1 MEATTTKP
9 SRAPTRADH
18 ELALKLGSLM
28 VHLLNPA
35 GDSAFR
41 VIDESGLTF
50 VQTKGLITLATTETD
65 HLSVKSLAERLNIS
79 LPSASRAVDGLVRGK
94 LATREEDPDD
104 RRARRVALTPKGE
117 RLAQRIISARIEGI
131 ERFASTLDTDERRA
145 LESALDLLLER
156 EEIADTFHSH
166 PERSRR

>member
-1 MEATTTKP
+1 MEATVAKHSPRPTK
-9 SRAPTRADH
+9 ADR

-50 VQTKGLITLATTETD
+50 VQTKGLISLATTERD
-65 HLSVKSLAERLNIS
+65 HLSVKSLAEQLNIS
-79 LPSASRAVDGLVRGK
+79 LPSASRAVDGLVKSK
-94 LATREEDPDD
+94 LATRDEDPDD
-104 RRARRVALTPKGE
+104 RRVRRVALTAKGE
-117 RLAQRIISARIEGI
+117 RLAQEIIAARIEGI
-131 ERFASTLDTDERRA
+131 ERFASTLDSAERSA

-156 EEIADTFHSH
+156 EEIADTFRSH
-166 PERSRR
+166 PGRSRR